1 MFASEAAVAA
11 NRVQSKF
18 VVATDVTM
26 ADGTAVTGYE
36 ASIAS
41 VTGGVVTP
49 PTPDGTG
56 LVVALAAD
64 TPVAGSV
71 IIGRH
76 S

>member
-41 VTGGVVTP
+41 VTGGVVTSN
-49 PTPDGTG
+49 TRRHWFSGCF
-56 LVVALAAD
+56 
-64 TPVAGSV
+64 
-71 IIGRH
+71 GRRH
-76 S
+76 TSCW